1 MKEVS
6 NMNWH
11 SDEVY
16 NYQAKIP
23 LKIPGYDELYKMMN
37 YLMSV
42 YVSSE
47 NKHIHMLIVGAG
59 GGQELITLG
68 NRNKGWAF
76 TGVDP
81 SIKMLGI
88 AQQRSKKAGINATFI
103 HGEVEIIT
111 GKFTGAT
118 CMLVL
123 HFLKEAEQEKLLKE
137 ISERLKSGAPL
148 FVASIVGKKGRE
160 FQWQMKAWKE
170 YMLSNGIPIEEW
182 LNFEKSIDNTI
193 HLISSAKMKHLLN
206 RSGFTKVTK
215 FYKGFLVEG
224 WVGING

>member
-47 NKHIHMLIVGAG
+47 NKHIHMLIVGAE

-88 AQQRSKKAGINATFI
+88 AQRRSKKAGINATFI
-103 HGEVEIIT
+103 HGEVESIT

-123 HFLKEAEQEKLLKE
+123 HFLKEAEACKLLKE

-160 FQWQMKAWKE
+160 FQWQMKA

-206 RSGFTKVTK
+206 RSGFTEVTK